1 MSPPPGP
8 NSTGAPKFGDVAQLA
23 RHVDRLDNVESAILR
38 IERKVDL
45 LVAAMLPPEK
55 VEKR

>member
-1 MSPPPGP
+1 MSPPGP